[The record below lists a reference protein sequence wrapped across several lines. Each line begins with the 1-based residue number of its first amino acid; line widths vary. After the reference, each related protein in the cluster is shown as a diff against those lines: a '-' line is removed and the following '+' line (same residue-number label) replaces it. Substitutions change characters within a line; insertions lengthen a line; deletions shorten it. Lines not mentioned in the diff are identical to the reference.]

1 LDSFDVHSPFQY
13 QIQYSSFSR
22 EGIEAFTATEVMDEI
37 SIKTKPDSDGW
48 IQWNGGKMP
57 VEKGTLIDV
66 KYRRGLINLHVKAGE
81 YTSGGSIP
89 ERYAIDF
96 KHDGNPGDIIAY
108 RHHVPLRQKR
118 LSN

>member
-1 LDSFDVHSPFQY
+1 MKRWNERNPVVDS
-13 QIQYSSFSR
+13 
-22 EGIEAFTATEVMDEI
+22 EGWV
-37 SIKTKPDSDGW
+37 
-48 IQWNGGKMP
+48 QWNGGRMP